1 MKHIH
6 VVALS
11 LSIMLSLCL
20 TVQAQVS
27 EMESNYLRLAS
38 RFDQR
43 DMTVQKDLQTYL
55 KEYAYTTYE
64 DECRFMLGAIMV
76 EKGYFKRALKDLEAV
91 DYKRLSRAHQ
101 PQYQFYRG
109 YTYLQME
116 DYKRAAGYFQY
127 VRVSKS
133 EYVERELRLRSS
145 YYYAFCLYQIG
156 NYEKAMPVLAALE
169 NEPAYSK
176 TVPYYLTQIYYAK
189 QEYDSVSVRAQ
200 ALLDAE
206 PNAENAGELHRMLGE
221 MKYREG
227 DYKGAV
233 EHLRS
238 YTSWAKN
245 LQKELVRND
254 CYMLGMAEYKTGAY
268 ESAVSTLKQVK
279 QQKDTISESTCLTL
293 GNAYVKLGQLDKAK
307 ISYQAAIQFALTP
320 QNREEAM
327 YNYALCSYQSST
339 ALGEGI
345 TAFTDFLREYPKSKH
360 QSEVYSLM
368 CDAFM
373 RSKNYPRALAALDS
387 IPNPNAQM
395 KKTKQYLRYQ
405 MGTDAFIQG
414 KMADACRWLTE
425 TIDHAEAGDTYRTD
439 AYYWRAEAEYRL
451 KDFDATAAD
460 IAAFYQQPDARRSP
474 NHLAAAYLTGYTKF
488 GQKDYDAAKGSF
500 LRYIDQTQ
508 ETDPTHADALNRVGD
523 CLFNARDFEGAINYY
538 GQVISL
544 NATGSDYATFQRGY
558 AQGLLHDYTAK
569 ISSMNQLVSRYPRSD
584 YADDGLYEI
593 ARSEIQ
599 LENETAA
606 IEAYDLLLAS
616 YPHSNKSRKAC
627 LERAMLYRNQ
637 KQYDQAIEAYKKTIT
652 SYPGSEEAYT
662 ALEQMEAVYVET
674 NRIAE
679 YLKYTKQLG
688 KLNMSITTKDD
699 SLSYAAAELQY
710 MLGNYREAV
719 ASLSTYLSQYCPG
732 GRYCTTAQYYTADSH
747 YRLGQMTEALAEYK
761 SLADIVGNPYM
772 QEACTRAAELSYDQH
787 DYQGAQDYFRRMLE
801 IADKRSEVDVA
812 QLGVLR
818 CSYYLGDWAST
829 IEIANRILSDEM
841 AESSVKDEALY
852 NRAKAYV
859 GSEQYGKALIDLTQ
873 LAEEVRTAQ
882 GAESKYRIAECYYK
896 MGNRDQAEQEIM
908 AFAQMQTQQQYW
920 LARALVLL
928 SDINVDRGE
937 DFQAQQYLLTLEQNY
952 RGDDDI
958 AAMVATR
965 LEAVNNRLNVP
976 EPEPVVE
983 EAPADTTQY
992 ESYLNEL
999 AEEIE
1004 L

>member
-1 MKHIH
+1 
-6 VVALS
+6 
-11 LSIMLSLCL
+11 MLSLCL

-27 EMESNYLRLAS
+27 EMESKYLRLAS

-109 YTYLQME
+109 YAYLQME
-116 DYKRAAGYFQY
+116 DYKRAAGYFQF
-127 VRVSKS
+127 VRTSKS
-133 EYVERELRLRSS
+133 EYVDREQRVRSS

-156 NYEKAMPVLAALE
+156 NYDKALHAMSALE
-169 NEPAYSK
+169 NEPGYTK
-176 TVPYYLTQIYYAK
+176 TVPYYMTQIYYAK
-189 QEYDSVSVRAQ
+189 QEYDSVSVRAEQ
-200 ALLDAE
+200 LLENE
-206 PNAENAGELHRMLGE
+206 PNSENAGELHRMLGE
-221 MKYREG
+221 MKYRSG
-227 DYKGAV
+227 DYKAAA
-233 EHLRS
+233 EHLEQ
-238 YTSWAKN
+238 YMSWAKN
-245 LQKELVRND
+245 QKKDLVRND
-254 CYMLGMAEYKTGAY
+254 IYMLGMAEYRTGAY
-268 ESAVSTLKQVK
+268 ERAVSTLKQVR
-279 QQKDTISESTCLTL
+279 QQRDTVSESTCLTL
-293 GNAYVKLGQLDKAK
+293 GNAYVKLGQMDKAK
-307 ISYQAAIQFALTP
+307 MSYQAAIQFALTP

-345 TAFTDFLREYPKSKH
+345 TAFTDFLKAYPKSKH
-360 QSEVYSLM
+360 QTEVYGLM

-373 RSKNYPRALAALDS
+373 QSKNYPRALAALDS
-387 IPNPNAQM
+387 IPNPTKQM
-395 KKTKQYLRYQ
+395 LRTKQYLRYQ
-405 MGTDAFIQG
+405 IGTDAFIQG
-414 KMADACRWLTE
+414 KMLVARHWLTE
-425 TIDHAEAGDTYRTD
+425 TIDHAEAGDPYRTD

-460 IAAFYQQPDARRSP
+460 IAAFYQQTDARRSP
-474 NHLAAAYLTGYTKF
+474 NHLAASYLTGYSKF
-488 GQKDYDAAKGSF
+488 GQKDYEGAKGAF

-508 ETDPTHADALNRVGD
+508 ETEPTHADALNRVGD
-523 CLFNARDFEGAINYY
+523 CLFNARDFQGAIQYY

-558 AQGLLHDYTAK
+558 AQGLLHDYQAK

-637 KQYDQAIEAYKKTIT
+637 KQYDQAIEAYKKTIST
-652 SYPGSEEAYT
+652 YPATEEAYT
-662 ALEQMEAVYVET
+662 ALEQMQAVYVET

-710 MLGNYREAV
+710 VLGNYREAV

-732 GRYCTTAQYYTADSH
+732 GRYCTTAQYYIADSH
-747 YRLGQMTEALAEYK
+747 YRLGQMNDALNEYK
-761 SLADIVGNPYM
+761 SLADMVGNPYM
-772 QEACTRAAELSYDQH
+772 KEACTRAAELSYDER
-787 DYQGAQDYFRRMLE
+787 DYQGAQNYFRRMLE
-801 IADKRSEVDVA
+801 VADKRSDVDVA
-812 QLGVLR
+812 QLGILR
-818 CSYYLGDWAST
+818 CSYYLNDWQST
-829 IEIANRILSDEM
+829 IDIAEQIMADELT
-841 AESSVKDEALY
+841 EQEVKNEALY

-859 GSEQYGKALIDLTQ
+859 GSSQYGKALIDLTQ

-882 GAESKYRIAECYYK
+882 GAESKYLMAECYYK
-896 MGNRDQAEQEIM
+896 MGNRDQAESEIM
-908 AFAQMQTQQQYW
+908 SFAQMQTQQQYW

-958 AAMVATR
+958 AEMVASR
-965 LEAVNNRLNVP
+965 LTAVNNRLNVP

-983 EAPADTTQY
+983 ELPADTTSV
-992 ESYLNEL
+992 ETYLNEI
-999 AEEIE
+999 EEEVE